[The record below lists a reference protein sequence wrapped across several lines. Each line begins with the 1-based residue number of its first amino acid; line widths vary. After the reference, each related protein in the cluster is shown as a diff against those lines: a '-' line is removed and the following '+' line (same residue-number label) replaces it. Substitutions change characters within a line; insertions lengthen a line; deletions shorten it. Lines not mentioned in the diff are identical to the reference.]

1 MEGEAYDT
9 GPDYIVLKD
18 KLVGLGKKA
27 VVETDRPREKKRA
40 KPAVRGA
47 SSRYRSHLK

>member
-9 GPDYIVLKD
+9 GPYYIVLKD

-27 VVETDRPREKKRA
+27 VVEANRTREKKR
-40 KPAVRGA
+40 
-47 SSRYRSHLK
+47 S